1 MGRNPQS
8 SSDFKLQLAIEEA
21 MHEAA
26 EKMRNTPTIHVV
38 IADTLEQGKAFKQ
51 DHRCSR
57 CYDKVRY
64 FSVKSP
70 PRGQLFDDV
79 NYIHVLTDNPELWR
93 DILLTVKFS
102 KKFSG
107 PIWTYF
113 QRK

>member
-1 MGRNPQS
+1 MDANL
-8 SSDFKLQLAIEEA
+8 FKEAVAEARRETIERL
-21 MHEAA
+21 
-26 EKMRNTPTIHVV
+26 RNTPTIHVV
-38 IADTLEQGKAFKQ
+38 IAETLAEGKAFKQ
-51 DHRCSR
+51 DHRCDR

-79 NYIHVLTDNPELWR
+79 NYVHVLTDNADLWR
-93 DILLTVKFS
+93 DILLTVKYS